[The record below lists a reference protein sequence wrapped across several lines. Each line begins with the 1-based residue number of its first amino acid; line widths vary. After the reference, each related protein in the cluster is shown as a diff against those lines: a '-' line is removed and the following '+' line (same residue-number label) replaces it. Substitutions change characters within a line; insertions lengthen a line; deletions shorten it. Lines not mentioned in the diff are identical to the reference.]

1 MNFSLFYQ
9 SCRLTSTLLILI
21 ILGIAFSLWHQSAL
35 AFHQFGWGF
44 LTSAAWDPVSNNFG
58 ALTALLGTLVTS
70 LIAMLLVIPWSL
82 LIALCVHLLIPV
94 AWQKPVRVFID
105 LMAGIPSIIF
115 GMWGMFVLVPIM
127 ANYIEPSL
135 SVILGHIPLIGFLFA
150 GPSIGIGIFTA
161 GIILAMMVLPMLSAM
176 LLDLLETVPVQT
188 EEAAFGLGAKPFEVM
203 FKVLMPQIRSGFI
216 GTCML
221 GLGRALGETMAVT
234 FVIGNSHQLFTS
246 LFSPGTTI
254 SSSIANEFT
263 EALGQLYPSS
273 LLALGFILFAITFVV
288 IVLARLLLQRYK
300 AH

>member
-1 MNFSLFYQ
+1 MNYSFFYQ
-9 SCRLTSTLLILI
+9 GCRLTSTLLILI
-21 ILGIAFSLWHQSAL
+21 ILGIAISLWQQSGP
-35 AFHQFGWGF
+35 AFHHFGWGF
-44 LTSAAWDPVSNNFG
+44 LTNATWDPVTQNFG
-58 ALTALLGTLVTS
+58 ALSALIGTLVTS
-70 LIAMLLVIPWSL
+70 LLAMLLVVPWSL
-82 LIALCVHLLIPV
+82 FIALCGHLLIP
-94 AWQKPVRVFID
+94 AFIKKPVRVFID

-115 GMWGMFVLVPIM
+115 GMWGMLVLVPLM
-127 ANYIEPSL
+127 ANIVEPFL
-135 SVILGHIPLIGFLFA
+135 GITLGKIPGIGILFS
-150 GPSIGIGIFTA
+150 GPGIGIGVLTA
-161 GIILAMMVLPMLSAM
+161 SIILAMMVLPMLSAM
-176 LLDLLETVPVQT
+176 LLDLLETVPKQT

-203 FKVLMPQIRSGFI
+203 FKVLMPQISSGFI

-263 EALGQLYPSS
+263 EALGTLYPSS

-288 IVLARLLLQRYK
+288 IVLARLLLKRYK

>member
-9 SCRLTSTLLILI
+9 GCRLTSTLLILI
-21 ILGIAFSLWHQSAL
+21 ILGIALSLWQQSSL
-35 AFHQFGWGF
+35 AFHHFGLGF
-44 LTSAAWDPVSNNFG
+44 LTSAAWDPVNENFG
-58 ALTALLGTLVTS
+58 ALNALLGTLVTS
-70 LIAMLLVIPWSL
+70 MIAMVLVIPWSL
-82 LIALCVHLLIPV
+82 LVALCVHLLIPV

-115 GMWGMFVLVPIM
+115 GMWGMLVLVPIM
-127 ANYIEPSL
+127 ANYVEPSL
-135 SVILGHIPLIGFLFA
+135 GVVLGHLPLIGFLFS
-150 GPSIGIGIFTA
+150 GPGIGIGILTA

-176 LLDLLETVPVQT
+176 LLDLLETVPAQT

-234 FVIGNSHQLFTS
+234 FVIGNSHQLFHS
-246 LFSPGTTI
+246 LFAPGTTI

-263 EALGQLYPSS
+263 EALGKLYPSS

-300 AH
+300 AQ

>member
-1 MNFSLFYQ
+1 MNFSCFYQ
-9 SCRLTSTLLILI
+9 GCRLTSTLLILI
-21 ILGIAFSLWHQSAL
+21 ILGIAFSLWHQSMP
-35 AFHQFGWGF
+35 AFQHFGWGF
-44 LTSAAWDPVSNNFG
+44 LTSAAWDPVSENFG
-58 ALTALLGTLVTS
+58 ALSALLGTLVTS
-70 LIAMLLVIPWSL
+70 LIAMVLVVPWSL
-82 LIALCVHLLIPV
+82 LVVLCVHLLIPV
-94 AWQKPVRVFID
+94 AWQKTVRVFID

-115 GMWGMFVLVPIM
+115 GMWGMLVLVPIM
-127 ANYIEPSL
+127 ANYVEPA
-135 SVILGHIPLIGFLFA
+135 LGATLGKLPLLGVLFA
-150 GPSIGIGIFTA
+150 GPSIGIGILTA

-176 LLDLLETVPVQT
+176 LLDLLEAVPVQT

-234 FVIGNSHQLFTS
+234 FVIGNSHQFFSS
-246 LFSPGTTI
+246 LFAPGTTI

-263 EALGQLYPSS
+263 EALGKLYPAS

-300 AH
+300 AQ

>member
-1 MNFSLFYQ
+1 MNFSFFSQ
-9 SCRLTSTLLILI
+9 GCRLTATLLIVI
-21 ILGIAFSLWHQSAL
+21 ILAIACSLWYQSAP

-44 LTSAAWDPVSNNFG
+44 LTSAAWDPVNENFG
-58 ALTALLGTLVTS
+58 ALSALLGTLVTS
-70 LIAMLLVIPWSL
+70 AIAMLIVIPWSL
-82 LIALCVHLLIPV
+82 LIALTVHLLVPV
-94 AWQKPVRVFID
+94 SLQKSVRVFID

-115 GMWGMFVLVPIM
+115 GMWGMIVLVPIM
-127 ANYIEPSL
+127 ANYVEPSMTAT
-135 SVILGHIPLIGFLFA
+135 LGHIPLIGFLFA
-150 GPSIGIGIFTA
+150 GPGIGIGIFTA

-176 LLDLLETVPVQT
+176 LLDLLETVPKQT

-246 LFSPGTTI
+246 LFAPGTTI

-263 EALGQLYPSS
+263 EALGKLYPSS

-288 IVLARLLLQRYK
+288 IMCARLLLQRYK
-300 AH
+300 A